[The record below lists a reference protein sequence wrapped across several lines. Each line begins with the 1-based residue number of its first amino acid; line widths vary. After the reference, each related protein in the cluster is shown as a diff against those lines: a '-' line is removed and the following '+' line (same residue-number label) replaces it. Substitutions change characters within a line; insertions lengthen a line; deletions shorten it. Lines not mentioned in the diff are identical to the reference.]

1 MVCCLLFVGASF
13 VLLDQYGL
21 LSLHFLQVQ
30 RGTIQCRKDPKDP
43 EEWQFSLDQQVSYT
57 DTTETQVVEA
67 TSKGQAEAAAWMK
80 AKARASLFQGNEDT
94 ALAAEALS
102 AVAPEQAK
110 KHKTPLALCDKA
122 SSEEEDHTEA
132 KGSNSRPKDTDAEEA
147 DLLSDIGSS
156 KNKELAS
163 KRVKKWLHFW
173 KRSRNKRVQ
182 KALKGNSWRK
192 A

>member
-57 DTTETQVVEA
+57 DTTETHVVEA

-80 AKARASLFQGNEDT
+80 AKSQGQPV
-94 ALAAEALS
+94 S
-102 AVAPEQAK
+102 GQ
-110 KHKTPLALCDKA
+110 
-122 SSEEEDHTEA
+122 
-132 KGSNSRPKDTDAEEA
+132 
-147 DLLSDIGSS
+147 
-156 KNKELAS
+156 
-163 KRVKKWLHFW
+163 
-173 KRSRNKRVQ
+173 
-182 KALKGNSWRK
+182 
-192 A
+192 

>member
-1 MVCCLLFVGASF
+1 MQKG
-13 VLLDQYGL
+13 
-21 LSLHFLQVQ
+21 
-30 RGTIQCRKDPKDP
+30 PKDP

-57 DTTETQVVEA
+57 DTTETHVVEA

-147 DLLSDIGSS
+147 DLLSDVGSS

-163 KRVKKWLHFW
+163 KRVKNGCTSGKDPET
-173 KRSRNKRVQ
+173 
-182 KALKGNSWRK
+182 KGCK
-192 A
+192 KH